1 MLSVR
6 NLSKSIVEG
15 DKKRLLF
22 ADVNIDFPSYGLF
35 IVTGPSGSGK
45 STFLHILASLEKA
58 DDGEILYEGKDV
70 MRLSQKEACLYRQRN
85 VAFLFQHHYL
95 DGNLTAIENVIIP
108 LLINDETKADAIR
121 RAERLFA
128 DFSLSHLAYKKA
140 SLLSGGEKSRVA
152 FLRAVIKEPP
162 LLFCDEPTG
171 ALDHKNAIFIMEI
184 LKKYA
189 KTHLVLMVS
198 HDLNLA
204 KKFAD
209 VFLRLEKGS
218 LSLARKGKQKEEA
231 KTPLPVSDRK
241 EKRNRSGGFS
251 LLRMLGKRKFKKER
265 RKDVISFAIGTM
277 MFLSLLL
284 FFGFWEGGS
293 AFLSDGEDRSLLY
306 LSSSLAKKKKTEIS
320 GTSLYL
326 TRMERPMKN
335 EAEEMLS
342 SFPSAH
348 LENDYS
354 FFFPSS
360 LPYRQNGYL
369 KESVSFCPIWDI
381 SLSNRS
387 RHFLLEGE
395 CPSGS
400 CLDYVLVNEA
410 MAALLDDPIEALID
424 VSYETN
430 LSYREEKYEFSFS
443 FRFIVL
449 GIVKDFAFLSL
460 PRVYYSYPAF
470 EMKAKEMAV
479 ADSNV
484 YSLVENALPSEEI
497 SSYSYHL
504 FFDESDAKALKK
516 TAGEMPLDY
525 ELSNVLWSSQ
535 EAFSSLWQA
544 TKTALLPFL
553 VAEIALA
560 FFALSALIN
569 SSFVEQ
575 RRFLALL
582 DALGMPKGWRIR
594 FFEDRLAV
602 NSLLS
607 LLFAFLLSY
616 PLAHL
621 CSSLL
626 EARFSLDDLISVP
639 YFSFEGIPLFLP
651 CFFLLMLALLILFAA
666 RLPLLWL
673 SRKSLSKEL
682 KEE

>member
-6 NLSKSIVEG
+6 NLSKSIVENG
-15 DKKRLLF
+15 EKRLLF
-22 ADVNIDFPSYGLF
+22 DDIDIDFPADGLF
-35 IVTGPSGSGK
+35 IVTGGSGAGK
-45 STFLHILASLEKA
+45 STFLHTLASLEKA
-58 DDGEILYEGKDV
+58 DTGEILYEGKDIA
-70 MRLSQKEACLYRQRN
+70 RFNQKEACLYRQRN

-95 DGNLTAIENVIIP
+95 DGDLTALENVIIP
-108 LLINDETKADAIR
+108 LLIAGESKADAIKR
-121 RAERLFA
+121 TKKLFA
-128 DFSLSHLAYKKA
+128 DFSLSSLVHKKT

-152 FLRAVIKEPP
+152 FLRAIIKEPP

-171 ALDHKNAIFIMEI
+171 ALDRKNALFVMEI

-189 KTHLVLMVS
+189 ETHLVLMVS
-198 HDLNLA
+198 HDLSLA
-204 KKFAD
+204 KRFAD
-209 VFLRLEKGS
+209 VLLRLDKGNLFVEKK
-218 LSLARKGKQKEEA
+218 KGKGKPKA
-231 KTPLPVSDRK
+231 ASPIDVKK
-241 EKRNRSGGFS
+241 EKRNRGSASS
-251 LLRMLGKRKFKKER
+251 LLRMLGKRKAKKEG
-265 RKDVISFAIGTM
+265 KKSVISFAIGTM

-284 FFGFWEGGS
+284 FFGFWAGGS
-293 AFLSDGEDRSLLY
+293 AFLNDGEDRSLLY
-306 LSSSLAKKKKTEIS
+306 LSSSLSKKKKTEIS

-326 TRMERPMKN
+326 TRTERPNKS
-335 EAEEMLS
+335 EAKELLS
-342 SFPSAH
+342 IFPSAH

-381 SLSNRS
+381 SLSDRS
-387 RHFLLEGE
+387 RYFLLEGE

-410 MAALLDDPIEALID
+410 MAALLEDPIEALID

-430 LSYREEKYEFSFS
+430 LSYRDEKYDFSFS

-470 EMKAKEMAV
+470 EMKAKEMTI
-479 ADSNV
+479 ADESV
-484 YSLVENALPSEEI
+484 YSLVNDASPSEEI

-504 FFDESDAKALKK
+504 FFGEGDAKELKK
-516 TAGEMPLDY
+516 AASDLPSDY

-553 VAEIALA
+553 VAEIVLA
-560 FFALSALIN
+560 FFALAALTN
-569 SSFVEQ
+569 SSFIEQ

-582 DALGMPKGWRIR
+582 DTLGMPKEWRIR
-594 FFEDRLAV
+594 FFEDRLTI
-602 NSLLS
+602 NSLFS

-626 EARFSLDDLISVP
+626 NKRFGLDGLVSIP
-639 YFSFEGIPLFLP
+639 YLSFEGIPLFLP

-666 RLPLLWL
+666 RLPLVRL
-673 SRKSLSKEL
+673 SRKPLSKEL